1 MDLCFLRWFYN
12 KFYDIIKQIF
22 IRDVKYIMNE
32 LTDILTK
39 ENNDK
44 NHDDNLYVN
53 NIIVKKNDIIK
64 SSKKVPYI
72 ATEKWIMQLGERLVA

>member
-1 MDLCFLRWFYN
+1 
-12 KFYDIIKQIF
+12 
-22 IRDVKYIMNE
+22 MNE

-39 ENNDK
+39 ENSDK

-64 SSKKVPYI
+64 SGKIVPYI

>member
-1 MDLCFLRWFYN
+1 
-12 KFYDIIKQIF
+12 
-22 IRDVKYIMNE
+22 MNE

-39 ENNDK
+39 ENSDK

-64 SSKKVPYI
+64 SSKIVPYI
-72 ATEKWIMQLGERLVA
+72 STEKWIMQLGERLVA

>member
-1 MDLCFLRWFYN
+1 
-12 KFYDIIKQIF
+12 
-22 IRDVKYIMNE
+22 MNE

-39 ENNDK
+39 ENSDK

-64 SSKKVPYI
+64 NSKIVPYI

>member
-1 MDLCFLRWFYN
+1 
-12 KFYDIIKQIF
+12 
-22 IRDVKYIMNE
+22 MNE

-39 ENNDK
+39 ENSDK

-64 SSKKVPYI
+64 SSIVPYI
-72 ATEKWIMQLGERLVA
+72 ATEKWIMQLGKRLVA

>member
-1 MDLCFLRWFYN
+1 
-12 KFYDIIKQIF
+12 
-22 IRDVKYIMNE
+22 MNQ

-39 ENNDK
+39 ENSDK

-64 SSKKVPYI
+64 NSKIVPYI

>member
-1 MDLCFLRWFYN
+1 MFYN

-22 IRDVKYIMNE
+22 IDDVKYIMDQ
-32 LTDILTK
+32 LSDILIK
-39 ENNDK
+39 ENIKND
-44 NHDDNLYVN
+44 DDNLYVN

-64 SSKKVPYI
+64 TSKIVPYI

>member
-1 MDLCFLRWFYN
+1 
-12 KFYDIIKQIF
+12 
-22 IRDVKYIMNE
+22 MNE
-32 LTDILTK
+32 LTEILTK

-53 NIIVKKNDIIK
+53 NIIVKKNNIIQN
-64 SSKKVPYI
+64 SKNVTYI

>member
-1 MDLCFLRWFYN
+1 
-12 KFYDIIKQIF
+12 
-22 IRDVKYIMNE
+22 MNE

-39 ENNDK
+39 ENSDN

-53 NIIVKKNDIIK
+53 NIIVKKNDKIK
-64 SSKKVPYI
+64 SSKIVPYI

>member
-1 MDLCFLRWFYN
+1 
-12 KFYDIIKQIF
+12 
-22 IRDVKYIMNE
+22 MNQ

-39 ENNDK
+39 ENSDK